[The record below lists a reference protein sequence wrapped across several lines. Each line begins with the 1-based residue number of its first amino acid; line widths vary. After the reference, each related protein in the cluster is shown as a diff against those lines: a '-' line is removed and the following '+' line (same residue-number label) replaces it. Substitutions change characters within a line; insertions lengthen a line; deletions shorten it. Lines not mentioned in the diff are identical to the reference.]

1 MKTGFVITGLIML
14 IIANLLMAYSM
25 KTISVING
33 EGFMNYASTAAGA
46 GKSYESM
53 GQYDG
58 IALKPDN
65 GESAWRST
73 SPNEPLNGPEFEVG
87 PDSLFMFKNNQCKPG
102 CCGASFSCSGGCVCS
117 SPKQRQMIATRGGNK
132 TLDE

>member
-14 IIANLLMAYSM
+14 IIANLLMVYSM
-25 KTISVING
+25 RLMGTVNS
-33 EGFMNYASTAAGA
+33 EGFMNYASGAAGT
-46 GKSYESM
+46 GKAYEPM

-58 IALKPDN
+58 IEMKPAN
-65 GESAWRST
+65 GVSSWRNT
-73 SPNEPLNGPEFEVG
+73 APNESLNGPEFEVG

-117 SPKQRQMIATRGGNK
+117 SPGQRQMIATRGGNR
-132 TLDE
+132 TVDE

>member
-14 IIANLLMAYSM
+14 IIANLLFVVSM
-25 KTISVING
+25 RSMGQISA
-33 EGFMNYASTAAGA
+33 EGFMNFAASAAGT
-46 GKSYESM
+46 GKEYEPI

-58 IALKPDN
+58 IEIKPEN
-65 GESAWRST
+65 GVSSWRNT
-73 SPNEPLNGPEFEVG
+73 APNEQLNGPEFAPG

-117 SPKQRQMIATRGGNK
+117 TPSQRQMIATRGGNR
-132 TLDE
+132 THDE